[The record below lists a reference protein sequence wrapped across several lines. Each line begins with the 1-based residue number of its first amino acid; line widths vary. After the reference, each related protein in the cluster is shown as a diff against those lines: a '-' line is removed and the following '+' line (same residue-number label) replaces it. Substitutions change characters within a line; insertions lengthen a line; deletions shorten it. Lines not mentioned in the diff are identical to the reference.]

1 MEAENKETFEKLE
14 KVLTDKG
21 IEHKI
26 TEHEP
31 TLTSEESA
39 KIRGATLASGA
50 KAMLLKYESS
60 KRDSDIS
67 LLAKELAKNSKIL
80 EQSLNECN
88 TFKNNY
94 KELSVEFAQ
103 KRNEIIKLKIEC
115 KYLSSEIEKYESIIN
130 SNKDNKPAPLD
141 FEKKKE
147 ECDELEMNIIKL
159 AGEKEVIKKDLELL
173 NNNIENLKQSTKVFS
188 NHIDN
193 RQKGG
198 PEI

>member
-1 MEAENKETFEKLE
+1 MLFRSEKEIAKFKKEINDSIEKLE
-14 KVLTDKG
+14 D
-21 IEHKI
+21 ECRI
-26 TEHEP
+26 T
-31 TLTSEESA
+31 L
-39 KIRGATLASGA
+39 IN
-50 KAMLLKYESS
+50 
-60 KRDSDIS
+60 KRTIDSDIS

-147 ECDELEMNIIKL
+147 VNQTYD
-159 AGEKEVIKKDLELL
+159 
-173 NNNIENLKQSTKVFS
+173 
-188 NHIDN
+188 
-193 RQKGG
+193 
-198 PEI
+198 